1 MRLMVKWAQ
10 KWRRRFQTMVRY
22 RLMFLTSAP
31 IFLTLIALIGITI
44 YWSIQYTWQNA
55 LHDVSER
62 LEQAKNTLVQEQT
75 MQQQQLDALANSYQF
90 RDKLQSQELDSW
102 LKSEKLSHHWD
113 FISFK
118 DKPRDSGASLEVLLA
133 SELSEKLKQKAIVPI
148 KGEDG
153 IESRALSLVSH
164 VRVEDQNGKFL
175 GTLTAGRLINNND
188 QLVDSIRDRI
198 YPKIK
203 EVPSLKGTVT
213 LFLDDLRV
221 ASNVPLNQ
229 SRAVGTFVSDKVR
242 KQVLLSGNTWSDLAT
257 INDTWYISAYLPL
270 KNGQDETIGMLYTGY
285 RMKPFLATYLTNIV
299 EVAVITV
306 LILAL
311 SGIAVYRG
319 SRDLF
324 APFERIHRVVRLVQ
338 IGKPTRIGDLGLNED
353 HELAQLARQFDNMLD
368 SLEASHQEL
377 QQAAHSLEDKV
388 ERRTQS
394 LHEKTQQL
402 EHHIKLLNQ
411 TRDKLVVSEKLAAL
425 GELTAGIAH
434 EINNPV
440 AVILGNIELIKLELS
455 MAGAELEV
463 DEEVATI
470 IAQIDRIRNITHSL
484 LQYSRQ
490 GGIQDE
496 VTWQYVNPIIE
507 ESVVLV
513 KTGDKKRGI
522 EFITNLKARSSVE
535 INRNQ
540 LLQVL
545 VNLQMNAV
553 HAMDSRGKLI
563 IESEDW
569 LEHGETQ
576 GALIRVID
584 EGCGIAP
591 ARLARIFDPF
601 YTTKRQGTGLGLSL
615 SQSLLSQVG
624 GELLAESVEGKGSTF
639 TIVLPR
645 VAQPQLQVANL

>member
-1 MRLMVKWAQ
+1 M
-10 KWRRRFQTMVRY
+10 
-22 RLMFLTSAP
+22 
-31 IFLTLIALIGITI
+31 
-44 YWSIQYTWQNA
+44 
-55 LHDVSER
+55 
-62 LEQAKNTLVQEQT
+62 
-75 MQQQQLDALANSYQF
+75 
-90 RDKLQSQELDSW
+90 
-102 LKSEKLSHHWD
+102 
-113 FISFK
+113 
-118 DKPRDSGASLEVLLA
+118 
-133 SELSEKLKQKAIVPI
+133 
-148 KGEDG
+148 
-153 IESRALSLVSH
+153 
-164 VRVEDQNGKFL
+164 
-175 GTLTAGRLINNND
+175 
-188 QLVDSIRDRI
+188 
-198 YPKIK
+198 
-203 EVPSLKGTVT
+203 
-213 LFLDDLRV
+213 
-221 ASNVPLNQ
+221 
-229 SRAVGTFVSDKVR
+229 
-242 KQVLLSGNTWSDLAT
+242 
-257 INDTWYISAYLPL
+257 
-270 KNGQDETIGMLYTGY
+270 
-285 RMKPFLATYLTNIV
+285 
-299 EVAVITV
+299 
-306 LILAL
+306 
-311 SGIAVYRG
+311 
-319 SRDLF
+319 
-324 APFERIHRVVRLVQ
+324 
-338 IGKPTRIGDLGLNED
+338 
-353 HELAQLARQFDNMLD
+353 
-368 SLEASHQEL
+368 
-377 QQAAHSLEDKV
+377 
-388 ERRTQS
+388 
-394 LHEKTQQL
+394 
-402 EHHIKLLNQ
+402 
-411 TRDKLVVSEKLAAL
+411 VVSEKLAAL

>member
-118 DKPRDSGASLEVLLA
+118 DKPRDSGTSLEVLLA
-133 SELSEKLKQKAIVPI
+133 GELSEKLKQKAIVPI

-153 IESRALSLVSH
+153 IESRALSLISH
-164 VRVEDQNGKFL
+164 VRVEDPNGEYL

-188 QLVDSIRDRI
+188 QLVDNIRDRI
-198 YPKIK
+198 YPRIK

-229 SRAVGTFVSDKVR
+229 RRAVGTFVSDKVR

-440 AVILGNIELIKLELS
+440 AVILGNIELIKLGLS
-455 MAGAELEV
+455 MAGSELEV

-553 HAMDSRGKLI
+553 HAMDNRGRLI

-569 LEHGETQ
+569 VEHGETQ

-601 YTTKRQGTGLGLSL
+601 YTTKRQGTGLGFLCL
-615 SQSLLSQVG
+615 KVY
-624 GELLAESVEGKGSTF
+624 
-639 TIVLPR
+639 
-645 VAQPQLQVANL
+645 

>member
-1 MRLMVKWAQ
+1 MPVAKWAL

-31 IFLTLIALIGITI
+31 ILLTLLALIGITI

-62 LEQAKNTLVQEQT
+62 LEQANSALIQEQS
-75 MQQQQLDALANSYQF
+75 MQQQRLLALANSYQF
-90 RDKLQSQELDSW
+90 RDRLQSKDLNLW
-102 LKSEKLSHHWD
+102 LESQGQQHHWD
-113 FISFK
+113 FIRFSHEAQAQ
-118 DKPRDSGASLEVLLA
+118 GTSLEVLLP
-133 SELSEKLKQKAIVPI
+133 SSLDEGLKQRARVELKDS
-148 KGEDG
+148 DG
-153 IESRALSLVSH
+153 LESRALTLVSH
-164 VRVEDQNGKFL
+164 ARVEDESGNLL
-175 GTLTAGRLINNND
+175 GTLTAGRFINNND
-188 QLVDSIRDRI
+188 ALVDSIRDHV
-198 YPKIK
+198 YPKVE
-203 EVPSLKGTVT
+203 EVPSLSGTVT

-229 SRAVGTFVSDKVR
+229 KRAVGTLVSEKVR
-242 KQVLLSGNTWSDLAT
+242 KQVLLAGNTWSDLAT

-270 KNGQDETIGMLYTGY
+270 KNSQDETIGMLYTGY

-306 LILAL
+306 LILLL

-319 SRDLF
+319 ARDLF

-338 IGKPTRIGDLGLNED
+338 IGKPTRIGDLELNED
-353 HELAQLARQFDNMLD
+353 HELTQLARQFDNMLD

-377 QQAAHSLEDKV
+377 QQAALSLEEKV

-402 EHHIKLLNQ
+402 EHHIRLLNQ

-455 MAGAELEV
+455 VSGSELEV
-463 DEEVATI
+463 DEEVTTI

-522 EFITNLKARSSVE
+522 EFITDLKARCSVE

-553 HAMDSRGKLI
+553 YAMQNQGKLT
-563 IESEDW
+563 IESQDW
-569 LEHGETQ
+569 IENGETL
-576 GALIRVID
+576 GAMIRVKD

-624 GELLAESVEGKGSTF
+624 GELLAESVEGEGSTF

-645 VAQPQLQVANL
+645 IAETQLQVANL